1 MGAILS
7 FFPAPLPDEAIISQV
22 ARYHILRAHRSEQLT
37 YEELFNAPPFSLT
50 FWVPPYMDRLANKLS
65 GDAEE
70 NLGDLL
76 ESSTLL
82 PLFRVFGKGIQGEEA
97 GNLKI
102 GFVAPRRIV
111 GESGTTHICP
121 SCIVEDAE
129 EYGSPYIHR
138 AHQIPGVT
146 ACWKHGT
153 KTIVRCQSCK
163 CPFETRNG
171 LILSPWQGC
180 NCGRHIDGSA
190 IPVEQALPIEV
201 EFAKFS
207 RDLLEGAVFIEPE
220 LLVKVYKSRILELG
234 FRRGGNQIARAELF
248 TAIQESYGQEQL
260 RKMDSAYRNGRTG
273 GWLHLLHASSVSEV
287 PLGRHL
293 ILTHFLYREAN
304 LFFNTVKRARND
316 HLITQSQIWT
326 QFSVDAARVKKG
338 SDRKNLT
345 KDELVRI
352 LVEDAKRNNYGLEVL
367 WKNQLF
373 YMKKL
378 VKLDPDATQIILE
391 QLSSDFQDV
400 SNRSPSNIHV
410 INYDRDADERL
421 ATSIKKAAELLYSSS
436 EDPVRITKNKL
447 LKSVKVKVSSLP
459 LPSRF
464 PLAYTALEKCIESQ
478 WHFYA
483 RRMIWI
489 LYRYPEYEGREGKLV
504 KLSKLESHRGVAVYR
519 YFCHIDR
526 KRQLTT
532 NTIISILEEMGIPKN
547 WHGPNPDRD
556 YYVTGRSYTKRERIP
571 KKADQSEDES

>member
-1 MGAILS
+1 MGTILS
-7 FFPAPLPDEAIISQV
+7 YFPAPLPDEAIISQV

-70 NLGDLL
+70 NLGHLL

-82 PLFRVFGKGIQGEEA
+82 PLFRVFGKGIQVGEA
-97 GNLKI
+97 GNQNI

-180 NCGRHIDGSA
+180 NCGRNIDGSA
-190 IPVEQALPIEV
+190 SPVEQALPIDV

-220 LLVKVYKSRILELG
+220 LLVKVYKARILELG
-234 FRRGGNQIARAELF
+234 FRRGGNQMARAELF
-248 TAIQESYGQEQL
+248 SAIQESYGQEQL
-260 RKMDSAYRNGRTG
+260 RKMDSAYRNGRMG
-273 GWLHLLHASSVSEV
+273 GWLHLLHVSSVTEV

-293 ILTHFLYREAN
+293 LLTHFLYREAN

-316 HLITQSQIWT
+316 LFIAKCQIGT
-326 QFSVDAARVKKG
+326 QFPVEAGKTKKRSG
-338 SDRKNLT
+338 RKNLT
-345 KDELVRI
+345 KDELVRM
-352 LVEDAKRNNYGLEVL
+352 LVDDAKRNNYGLEEL

-378 VKLDPDATQIILE
+378 VKLDPNATKIILDQISTRIE
-391 QLSSDFQDV
+391 DDTNRFSSK
-400 SNRSPSNIHV
+400 ILA
-410 INYDRDADERL
+410 INYDREADERL
-421 ATSIKKAAELLYSSS
+421 AMAIQKTAELLYSSS

-447 LKSVKVKVSSLP
+447 LKSVKVKASALP
-459 LPSRF
+459 IPSRL

-489 LYRYPEYEGREGKLV
+489 LYRYIEYEGREGKLV
-504 KLSKLESHRGVAVYR
+504 KLSKLESHKGVAVYR
-519 YFCHIDR
+519 HFCHIDR
-526 KRQLTT
+526 KRQLTA
-532 NTIISILEEMGIPKN
+532 NSIISILEEMGIPKN

-556 YYVTGRSYTKRERIP
+556 YYVTGRRYTKRERIP
-571 KKADQSEDES
+571 KQADQSVDES